1 MTDTAQL
8 HIEPQFDTVQRF
20 SEGLAAVNVKGQWLY
35 VDIEGDIVVQPR
47 YMDAVSPFKNGL
59 AWVEKNGMWA
69 YINIDGQLVWL
80 EEDII

>member
-1 MTDTAQL
+1 M
-8 HIEPQFDTVQRF
+8 
-20 SEGLAAVNVKGQWLY
+20 SVKGQWLY